1 MTSATQEPKSKGLV
15 IAKFKEHSGTYG
27 SKDSTGVYLQ
37 EIGREDLLTPEEEVR
52 YAKLVKLLIEI
63 ENTRSKLEEE
73 LNRKPKPAEICKELK
88 ISLRELRKRKQ
99 EGQIAK
105 EILIERN
112 LRLVVSI
119 AKKYLNR
126 GLSFQDLIQEGT
138 LGLMRSVEKFEVT
151 KGYKLSTYAYW
162 WIRQGITRGIAERGR
177 EIRLPIHISEKLNK
191 LKNTQKVLSQRL
203 RRNPNKRELAQELE
217 VEIEKLNE
225 LIQIGRQPMSL
236 NTRVGESKEQELG
249 DLIVDQKNDS
259 PETELAN
266 IEIKEQVAL
275 LMESLTGQERDVIK
289 LRYGLEDGNC
299 QTCAKIGSMLNLS
312 RQRVQ
317 QLEQSAMKKLRRA
330 SRKASKT
337 NKV

>member
-1 MTSATQEPKSKGLV
+1 
-15 IAKFKEHSGTYG
+15 
-27 SKDSTGVYLQ
+27 
-37 EIGREDLLTPEEEVR
+37 
-52 YAKLVKLLIEI
+52 
-63 ENTRSKLEEE
+63 
-73 LNRKPKPAEICKELK
+73 
-88 ISLRELRKRKQ
+88 
-99 EGQIAK
+99 
-105 EILIERN
+105 
-112 LRLVVSI
+112 
-119 AKKYLNR
+119 
-126 GLSFQDLIQEGT
+126 
-138 LGLMRSVEKFEVT
+138 
-151 KGYKLSTYAYW
+151 
-162 WIRQGITRGIAERGR
+162 
-177 EIRLPIHISEKLNK
+177 
-191 LKNTQKVLSQRL
+191 
-203 RRNPNKRELAQELE
+203 
-217 VEIEKLNE
+217 
-225 LIQIGRQPMSL
+225 MSL

-330 SRKASKT
+330 SRKASKS